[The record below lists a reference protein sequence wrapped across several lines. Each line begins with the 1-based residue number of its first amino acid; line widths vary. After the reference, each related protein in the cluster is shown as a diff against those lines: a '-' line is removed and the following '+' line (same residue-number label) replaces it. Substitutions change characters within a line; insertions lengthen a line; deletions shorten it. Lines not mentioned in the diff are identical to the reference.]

1 MSNEQL
7 SSGVQD
13 LVDRLR
19 EKGIEEGQRRAE
31 EISSNAKKEAH
42 DIIHAAKQEAE
53 QILSRARHEK
63 EQLEKSG
70 RDAMNLAARDAILE
84 LKETLSHQFSE
95 QVHGL
100 VSHHLRDE
108 ALLQRMILEI
118 AGKARPSEASGKM
131 ELLLPED
138 VVGLKELRLH
148 PENVQEGTLSHFVL
162 SVSAELLREGV
173 TIDTHDGDGIRIRL
187 VEEEI
192 EIDLSSQAITNLFLE
207 HLLPR
212 FRALLEGSIK

>member
-31 EISSNAKKEAH
+31 EISNNAKKEAH
-42 DIIHAAKQEAE
+42 EIIHAARQEAE
-53 QILSRARHEK
+53 QILSRARMEK

-70 RDAMNLAARDAILE
+70 RDAMNLAARDSILE

-108 ALLQRMILEI
+108 ELLQRMILEI
-118 AGKARPSEASGKM
+118 AGKARPSEKSGKM

-162 SVSAELLREGV
+162 SVSAELLRDGV
-173 TIDTHDGDGIRIRL
+173 SIDTHDGDGIRIRL

-192 EIDLSSQAITNLFLE
+192 EIDLSTQAITNLFLE

>member
-31 EISSNAKKEAH
+31 EISGNAKKEAH
-42 DIIHAAKQEAE
+42 EIIHAAKQEAE
-53 QILSRARHEK
+53 QIVNQARREK

-100 VSHHLRDE
+100 VSHHLQDE

-118 AGKARPSEASGKM
+118 AGKARPSEATGKM

-162 SVSAELLREGV
+162 SVSAELLRDGV

-192 EIDLSSQAITNLFLE
+192 EIDLSTQAITNLFLE

>member
-108 ALLQRMILEI
+108 ALLQRMVLEI
-118 AGKARPSEASGKM
+118 AGKARPSEASEKM

-187 VEEEI
+187 VKEEI
-192 EIDLSSQAITNLFLE
+192 EIDLSTQAITNLFLE

>member
-31 EISSNAKKEAH
+31 EISGNAKKEAH
-42 DIIHAAKQEAE
+42 EIIHAAKQEAE
-53 QILSRARHEK
+53 QILNKARHEK

-187 VEEEI
+187 VEEDI
-192 EIDLSSQAITNLFLE
+192 EIDLSTQAITNLFLE

>member
-19 EKGIEEGQRRAE
+19 EKGIDAGQRQADE
-31 EISSNAKKEAH
+31 MTQNAKKEAH
-42 DIIHAAKQEAE
+42 EIIQAAKNEAQ

-70 RDAMNLAARDAILE
+70 RDAMNLAARDAILD

-100 VSHHLRDE
+100 VSHHLRDDT
-108 ALLQRMILEI
+108 LLQKMILEI
-118 AGKARPSEASGKM
+118 AGKARPSESVDKV
-131 ELLLPED
+131 ELVLPED

-162 SVSAELLREGV
+162 SVSAQMLREGV
-173 TIDTHDGDGIRIRL
+173 TIESHDADGIRIRL
-187 VEEEI
+187 VDEEI
-192 EIDLSSQAITNLFLE
+192 EIDMSTQAITQLFLE

>member
-19 EKGIEEGQRRAE
+19 EKGIEEGRHQAE
-31 EISSNAKKEAH
+31 EITNNAKKEAH
-42 DIIHAAKQEAE
+42 DIITSAKQEAE
-53 QILSRARHEK
+53 LIISQARHER
-63 EQLEKSG
+63 EQLEKAG

-108 ALLQRMILEI
+108 DLLQRVILEI
-118 AGKARPSEASGKM
+118 AGKARPTQETATF

-138 VVGLKELRLH
+138 VIGLKELRLH

-162 SVSAELLREGV
+162 SVSAEMLREGV
-173 TIDTHDGDGIRIRL
+173 TIGSHAGDGVRIRL
-187 VEEEI
+187 VDEDI
-192 EIDLSSQAITNLFLE
+192 EIDLSTQAITTLFLE

>member
-31 EISSNAKKEAH
+31 EISGNAKKEAH
-42 DIIHAAKQEAE
+42 EIIHAAKQEAE
-53 QILSRARHEK
+53 QILNKARHEK

-148 PENVQEGTLSHFVL
+148 PENVQEGTLSYFVL

-187 VEEEI
+187 VEEDI
-192 EIDLSSQAITNLFLE
+192 EIDLSTQAITNLFLE

>member
-31 EISSNAKKEAH
+31 EISGNAKKEAH
-42 DIIHAAKQEAE
+42 EIIHAAKQEAE
-53 QILSRARHEK
+53 QILNKARHEK

-70 RDAMNLAARDAILE
+70 RDGMNLAARDAILE

-118 AGKARPSEASGKM
+118 AGKARPSESSGEM

-187 VEEEI
+187 VEEDI
-192 EIDLSSQAITNLFLE
+192 EIDLSTQAITNLFLE